1 MAEVVTFP
9 DVEALLVTYL
19 DALIPEKVA
28 TKVPDP
34 RPAALVRVMRTGG
47 PRRAVNIEAAQITVQ
62 TWAGT
67 EVAAAELAQRVR
79 GLIHAAE
86 SFGTVEVLKVDEFSG
101 PQNLPDPLTALPRYS
116 FTMSITLGV

>member
-1 MAEVVTFP
+1 MAEVITFP
-9 DVEALLVTYL
+9 DAEALIVSYL

-47 PRRAVNIEAAQITVQ
+47 VRRAMTIDNPQITVQ
-62 TWAGT
+62 AWAAT
-67 EVAAAELAQRVR
+67 EVAASELIQRVR

-101 PQNLPDPLTALPRYS
+101 PANMPDPLTTHPRYS
-116 FTMSITLGV
+116 FTLSITLGV